1 MLQNKIYQNYTIEI
15 LKTFLT
21 ILFGLSIIAW
31 TVRAVNFLDLI
42 VESGYPVSTY
52 FLYSILNLI
61 GVLTKFFP
69 LAFLLALI
77 LFILK
82 QIQENEFVV
91 LWTSGVKKIQIVHL
105 FFYFSLFISLIF
117 LLFSNFITPA
127 SLNKSRNLL
136 SNQNINSFLPTIRIQ
151 EFSDSFSGF
160 TFIVDKKFDNQIE
173 NIFLQDNSN
182 ILKNIS
188 SNKENKSLTTIIA
201 SNGLIEKDKMAL
213 FNGQIIS
220 SNKKN
225 EKNDLIKFEQ
235 LNIDLSNLKNRT
247 IKTPKIQETGTL
259 KLFGC
264 MKNQYF
270 NNVKCKE
277 DIKKDIV
284 PLLNRRIVFPLFIP
298 VVALIASLLLLKVK
312 KRKSFNKIG
321 IFTLCFLVLLYAELI
336 IRYTGLYQIINYIF
350 LLSPFLLSLLTYI
363 FLKIKFSNEFK
374 LNE

>member
-151 EFSDSFSGF
+151 EFSDSFTGF

-336 IRYTGLYQIINYIF
+336 IRYTGLNQIINYIF
-350 LLSPFLLSLLTYI
+350 LLSPFLLSILTYI

>member
-1 MLQNKIYQNYTIEI
+1 MFKLNSFCKECFDPHKIVWRCKKNFSEKNWMYLCGNCIRYYQN
-15 LKTFLT
+15 LNGK
-21 ILFGLSIIAW
+21 
-31 TVRAVNFLDLI
+31 NFR
-42 VESGYPVSTY
+42 SQ
-52 FLYSILNLI
+52 F
-61 GVLTKFFP
+61 
-69 LAFLLALI
+69 
-77 LFILK
+77 
-82 QIQENEFVV
+82 
-91 LWTSGVKKIQIVHL
+91 
-105 FFYFSLFISLIF
+105 
-117 LLFSNFITPA
+117 
-127 SLNKSRNLL
+127 
-136 SNQNINSFLPTIRIQ
+136 QNINSFLPTIRIQ
-151 EFSDSFSGF
+151 EFSDSFTGF

-336 IRYTGLYQIINYIF
+336 IRYTGLNQIINYIF

>member
-91 LWTSGVKKIQIVHL
+91 LWTSGVKKIEIVHL
-105 FFYFSLFISLIF
+105 FLYFSFFISLIF

-259 KLFGC
+259 KLIGC

-277 DIKKDIV
+277 DIKKDIL

>member
-42 VESGYPVSTY
+42 VDSGYPVSTY

-91 LWTSGVKKIQIVHL
+91 LWTSGVKKIEIVHL
-105 FFYFSLFISLIF
+105 FFIFFFISLIF

-160 TFIVDKKFDNQIE
+160 TFIVDKRIGNQIE

-188 SNKENKSLTTIIA
+188 SNKEDKSLTTIIA
-201 SNGLIEKDKMAL
+201 SNGLIENDKMAL

-220 SNKKN
+220 SNKKSI
-225 EKNDLIKFEQ
+225 KNDLIKFEQ

-259 KLFGC
+259 KLIGC

-277 DIKKDIV
+277 DIKKDIL

-312 KRKSFNKIG
+312 KRTSFNKIG
-321 IFTLCFLVLLYAELI
+321 IFTLCFLVLLYSELI
-336 IRYTGLYQIINYIF
+336 IRYTGLYQIINYMF
-350 LLSPFLLSLLTYI
+350 LLSPILLSLVTYI

-374 LNE
+374 SNE

>member
-61 GVLTKFFP
+61 GVFTKFFP

-151 EFSDSFSGF
+151 EFSDSFTGF

-336 IRYTGLYQIINYIF
+336 IRYTGLNQIINYIF

>member
-91 LWTSGVKKIQIVHL
+91 LWTSGVKKIEIVHL
-105 FFYFSLFISLIF
+105 FLYFSFFISLIF

-151 EFSDSFSGF
+151 EFSDSFTGF

-235 LNIDLSNLKNRT
+235 LNIDLSSLSNTT
-247 IKTPKIQETGTL
+247 IKKPKIQETDTITL
-259 KLFGC
+259 IKCLFDKSSIRTIYC
-264 MKNQYF
+264 NEDFK
-270 NNVKCKE
+270 KE
-277 DIKKDIV
+277 I
-284 PLLNRRIVFPLFIP
+284 LSTLNRRIIIPFYLPVISMICSFLLIKSKKNFFQNLNIFSFSFLILLF
-298 VVALIASLLLLKVK
+298 
-312 KRKSFNKIG
+312 
-321 IFTLCFLVLLYAELI
+321 TELAV
-336 IRYTGLYQIINYIF
+336 RYTGINSLILYTFVLMPFSLWILLYI
-350 LLSPFLLSLLTYI
+350 SLIYKFNNET
-363 FLKIKFSNEFK
+363 LKYE
-374 LNE
+374 

>member
-61 GVLTKFFP
+61 GVFTKFFP

-151 EFSDSFSGF
+151 EFSDSFTGF

-259 KLFGC
+259 KLIGC

-277 DIKKDIV
+277 DIKKDIL

-336 IRYTGLYQIINYIF
+336 IRYTGLNQIINYIF
-350 LLSPFLLSLLTYI
+350 LLSPFLLSFLAYI

>member
-151 EFSDSFSGF
+151 EFSDSFTGF

-336 IRYTGLYQIINYIF
+336 IRYTGLNQIINYIF